1 MIIWISDLEKKS
13 TLESWQLAKIFISFT
28 GAAILNVQYLLA
40 FNVLC
45 NKMLLLMPNHDV
57 LLTGNILVGCLIV
70 GLGIVL
76 HLIWITVLLILVFAL
91 GFTLGGFKS
100 SA

>member
-13 TLESWQLAKIFISFT
+13 TLESWQLAKIFSST
-28 GAAILNVQYLLA
+28 RAAILNVQYLLA